1 MPQSIVRF
9 LRVYAS
15 VVMLLVAGVM
25 AIGTEPAAAQAD
37 FGNVESAVAHATPRR
52 AMRIVSFD
60 GNWQDAKFSFAIE
73 AAALRNALPLS
84 TLRIENSTV
93 KTCAQRSL
101 RVGHQ
106 S

>member
-15 VVMLLVAGVM
+15 VVMLLITGVM
-25 AIGTEPAAAQAD
+25 TLGTEPVAARAD
-37 FGNVESAVAHATPRR
+37 FSNVEAAFAHATPQR

-60 GNWQDAKFSFAIE
+60 GNWRDARFSFAVE
-73 AAALRNALPLS
+73 AAALQHALPVS
-84 TLRIENSTV
+84 TFRFDKSSA
-93 KTCAQRSL
+93 KTCAQRIL
-101 RVGHQ
+101 RARHQ

>member
-25 AIGTEPAAAQAD
+25 AIGTEPVAAQAD
-37 FGNVESAVAHATPRR
+37 FGNVEAAVAHVTPRR

-60 GNWQDAKFSFAIE
+60 GNWQDAKFTFVVE
-73 AAALRNALPLS
+73 AAALRDALPS
-84 TLRIENSTV
+84 PTFRIGNPGA

-101 RVGHQ
+101 RVRHQ